1 MYHIPNQFKA
11 FSVGPQP
18 KIFQKDID
26 YHIDPVTEKLVV
38 HPRESQITR
47 HPAPV
52 FRPAANGHRI
62 RAQRQG
68 KKGTRITSRPLVTA

>member
-18 KIFQKDID
+18 KIFEKDLD

-38 HPRESQITR
+38 HPREHKINR
-47 HPAPV
+47 HPAPT
-52 FRPAANGHRI
+52 FRPAANGNRI
-62 RAQRQG
+62 RAQVHG
-68 KKGTRITSRPLVTA
+68 KRVRITSRPLVTA